1 LAGALAQYVGNTT
14 PRDFS
19 PCGIC
24 LDRRTPQLYSY
35 PERNFTYLQAANTA
49 IVETLVLPLIA
60 DNHALGTIWI
70 MSHSQQRH
78 FDSEDV
84 RIMTSLADFT
94 ATALLLKQRQ
104 TGELLAAN
112 AALEA
117 EITERR
123 QTEERSRALISNLP
137 GGAAFVVDRDLRY
150 LLAEGEAL
158 AIAGFKPEDFVGRTI
173 FEVLPPELATYY
185 EPMYR
190 AALAGETFEHEHNA
204 HGHVYIS
211 RGTPLLDADGKVY
224 AVLAVSYDI
233 TDRKKPK
240 NHCANPKSGYGWQLK
255 LPICMLGNLICK
267 RTSRS
272 SPKTSSV

>member
-1 LAGALAQYVGNTT
+1 MQRQQPQRATLNEILITEELSGRSPRSPNWRSQAEAMQLVARQMASNSLTLLQSLVDIALDLCNAGSAGVSELTKTSNGEEVLRWNVLAGALAQYVGNTT

-158 AIAGFKPEDFVGRTI
+158 AIAGFKPEDFVG
-173 FEVLPPELATYY
+173 
-185 EPMYR
+185 
-190 AALAGETFEHEHNA
+190 
-204 HGHVYIS
+204 
-211 RGTPLLDADGKVY
+211 
-224 AVLAVSYDI
+224 
-233 TDRKKPK
+233 
-240 NHCANPKSGYGWQLK
+240 
-255 LPICMLGNLICK
+255 
-267 RTSRS
+267 
-272 SPKTSSV
+272 